1 MKRVAR
7 FSFVVSLSV
16 ATIAMAA
23 ILSGCGGGASS
34 MAPFQSANN
43 PLPQSGDIITLTNA
57 EVAATHTYT
66 DFRYHI
72 NPIVQPGKVNTMSVV
87 FPLDMKNGGGAV
99 LKATTE
105 NDIYVNT
112 TAAAVGSP
120 ATFQANLNLNSTFF
134 GVLNQYN
141 GVTSTGKFPVGTA
154 FTSTV
159 ATYSNMISQDT
170 LFAVIH
176 AAAKTGGTGYG
187 HEYNVFLAS
196 GLDTCFDFGPCY
208 SPDNPPTWV
217 FCAYH
222 GSITFTDIGHVVYS
236 IMPYQYVGNAAGACG
251 DFGLSTPNTEP
262 IDSTATT
269 LWHETAESISDA
281 DPNSAWFNT
290 TFNMEIAD
298 VCNNIRATETL
309 NAHAYLIQPVYSN
322 LVHGCFF

>member
-1 MKRVAR
+1 
-7 FSFVVSLSV
+7 
-16 ATIAMAA
+16 
-23 ILSGCGGGASS
+23 

-43 PLPQSGDIITLTNA
+43 PVPQSGDTVSLTSA
-57 EVAATHTYT
+57 QIAATHSYS

-72 NPIVQPGKVNTMSVV
+72 NPIAQPGQVHTMGVV

-99 LKATTE
+99 LKATTQ

-120 ATFQANLNLNSTFF
+120 ATFQANMNLNSSLFS
-134 GVLNQYN
+134 VLNQYN

-154 FTSTV
+154 FTATV
-159 ATYSNMISQDT
+159 ATFTNMISQDT

-187 HEYNVFLAS
+187 HEYHVFLAS

-222 GSITFTDIGHVVYS
+222 GSITFTDIGHVIYS
-236 IMPYQYVGNAAGACG
+236 IMPYQNVGNAAGSCG
-251 DFGLSTPNTEP
+251 DFGLGGLPNPAP

-281 DPNSAWFNT
+281 DPNTAWFNT

-298 VCNNIRATETL
+298 VCNNMRASETL
-309 NAHAYLIQPVYSN
+309 NAHKYVIQPVYSN
-322 LVHGCFF
+322 SVHGCFF